1 MESEPTR
8 VLLAVSESTI
18 RGYLHA
24 SISSRGAF
32 EWTIQKIV
40 RSNTSGFRLHFL
52 HVQVPNENGAWKPLG
67 ISGHRRARLRK
78 EVLMAREEDWSYDP
92 ERKEMK
98 TRRKGHKVDR
108 IAAKKRE
115 NTAKLME
122 KMPEMLLDYKK
133 RKWEKKMKEEEKAK
147 DK

>member
-18 RGYLHA
+18 RGYPHA

-52 HVQVPNENGAWKPLG
+52 HVQVPNENVVELK
-67 ISGHRRARLRK
+67 K
-78 EVLMAREEDWSYDP
+78 E
-92 ERKEMK
+92 
-98 TRRKGHKVDR
+98 
-108 IAAKKRE
+108 
-115 NTAKLME
+115 NKLVVME
-122 KMPEMLLDYKK
+122 SAMVELLTMVGSTMV
-133 RKWEKKMKEEEKAK
+133 ESTMVEVGEICFLFVFLIF
-147 DK
+147 